1 MSTPTSAAPYT
12 EPWLRGTHTDVPP
25 VARAVLHALE
35 LAGDDAN
42 RWTDGLSDLDIHKQ
56 PLGLRSV
63 ASQLRHIAGSVDRL
77 LTYAEGGQLS
87 DQQLR
92 ALKAEESGA
101 ETREDLL
108 AQMQTALTQ
117 AAKRVRALA
126 SADLNTE
133 RRVGRKNLPTT
144 LGGALIHVAD
154 HTQRHVGQLVTTAK
168 LVKALGTAGVP

>member
-1 MSTPTSAAPYT
+1 MSNSPTQAPYT

-35 LAGDDAN
+35 LAGDDAQ
-42 RWTDGLSDLDIHKQ
+42 RWTEGLNDVDIHKQ
-56 PLGLRSV
+56 PFGLRSV
-63 ASQLRHIAGSVDRL
+63 ASQLRHIAGSIDRL

-87 DQQLR
+87 EQQLR

-101 ETREDLL
+101 ETREELL
-108 AQMQTALTQ
+108 AQLQTALTQ
-117 AAKRVRALA
+117 AAERVRALA

-168 LVKALGTAGVP
+168 LVKALRTADVP